1 MLSLFYK
8 LDNAVASLEKLLMMV
23 MCGVLSLLLISQA
36 VLRYVFSSPLFWA
49 EEVALFMLLG
59 VTFFGMSYLLH
70 EKKLISIDFIVM
82 SIRQARLRALL
93 ACVSALLGTLL
104 LGFLCWLTWQWVAAP
119 EVRLEM
125 SATTGLPRWLNYG
138 FLLLALCL
146 MLFHQVVALFHYIDQ
161 LLAGGESK

>member
-1 MLSLFYK
+1 MRSIFYK
-8 LDNAVASLEKLLMMV
+8 LDNAVASLEKLLMML
-23 MCGVLSLLLISQA
+23 MCGALAILLIAQA
-36 VLRYVFSSPLFWA
+36 VLRYVFAAPLFWA

-70 EKKLISIDFIVM
+70 ENKLINIDFIVL
-82 SIRQARLRALL
+82 SLKPRLRAL
-93 ACVSALLGTLL
+93 AECISALLGAVL
-104 LGFLCWLTWQWVAAP
+104 LGFFCWLTYQWVAAP

-125 SATTGLPRWLNYG
+125 SATTGLPRWTNYG

-146 MLFHQVVALFHYIDQ
+146 MLFHQVVALFHRIDQ